1 MVLRFVNS
9 EFQTAPFLGRR
20 GRCINYSVAIM
31 IPWKRCIK
39 WCWIPPLFFVLMILV
54 MNFAKDGFF
63 LKCEVKITAK
73 TNLLSSKPRLEN
85 TSSQGNNSS
94 SKKLNDS
101 RRLED
106 TSSLENNSIWKKL
119 NDLKIYV
126 YDIPELF
133 NMKQLELNRKKPP
146 KIWDP
151 NCTKNFYSA
160 EYSFHQFLLK
170 SPVRTMDPWLADFF
184 YVPSYS
190 SCFLINNHPT
200 NLTKTVLFHEKLLNH
215 IKTNY
220 SYFNLSQGRDH
231 IWIFTQKFGPKMFG
245 NWKSINNGIFLVH
258 SGQYTLDEFTPHKD
272 ITIPPDLS
280 GYNFPSVFELP
291 PKHRPSRKW
300 LAHFGGA
307 VLPIN
312 LTDERGSYYY
322 SNFVR
327 QYITEYLSKDKS
339 FKITGTRVST
349 YVNDMM
355 SSKFCL
361 CPEGWHA
368 WNPRPYQAVILGCI
382 PVLLSE
388 EIELAFEDLLDYSKF
403 MLRVRP
409 RDISRLKIL
418 LQSISKHRIES
429 MQAEMEKIWKAFSY
443 GENGMAPYMI
453 LEEIAR
459 RKSPVHVRRSYL

>member
-1 MVLRFVNS
+1 
-9 EFQTAPFLGRR
+9 
-20 GRCINYSVAIM
+20 M
-31 IPWKRCIK
+31 ILQKRCIK
-39 WCWIPPLFFVLMILV
+39 WCMFCALILII
-54 MNFAKDGFF
+54 NLTNLNYK
-63 LKCEVKITAK
+63 VKIAD
-73 TNLLSSKPRLEN
+73 LLSSKN
-85 TSSQGNNSS
+85 TFSQGGL
-94 SKKLNDS
+94 KK
-101 RRLED
+101 R
-106 TSSLENNSIWKKL
+106 
-119 NDLKIYV
+119 NDLRIYV

-133 NMKQLELNRKKPP
+133 NKKQLELNRKKPP
-146 KIWDP
+146 KIRDP

-200 NLTKTVLFHEKLLNH
+200 NLTKTALFHEKLFNH
-215 IKTNY
+215 IKTRY

-231 IWIFTQKFGPKMFG
+231 IWSFTQGFGARLFG
-245 NWKSINNGIFLVH
+245 NWKLINNGIFLVH
-258 SGQYTLDEFTPHKD
+258 NGQYTRDEFTPHKD

-300 LAHFGGA
+300 LAHFGGT

-312 LTDERGSYYY
+312 LTDKRRSHY
-322 SNFVR
+322 SKGVR
-327 QYITEYLSKDKS
+327 QYIKKHFSKDKS
-339 FKITGTRVST
+339 FRITGTRVST

-355 SSKFCL
+355 FSKFCL

-368 WNPRPYQAVILGCI
+368 WTPRPYQAIMLGCI

-388 EIELAFEDLLDYSKF
+388 EIELTFEDLLDYSKF

-409 RDISRLKIL
+409 RDVSKLKTL
-418 LQSISKHRIES
+418 LKSISKHKIES

-443 GENGMAPYMI
+443 SKNGMAPYMI

-459 RKSPVHVRRSYL
+459 RKPPVHVRRSYL